1 VSRWIVRET
10 GAAQRGWGAWAALA
24 VVPWLLLVFLVARYG
39 LDAPLIDQWS
49 FVSQLESQS
58 TGTLTF
64 DSLRSQHGEHRPFF
78 PRLIMLGLAGVSGWN
93 VRYEIAMNVLLA
105 TALFFALARLF
116 RREISSPVGTPPVW
130 LWALLSL
137 LVFSLSQWE
146 NWLWGWQLQVFLNVL
161 SVVFGIV
168 LLTRRPFEWTHFAGA
183 AIAGIVA
190 TYSFGN
196 GLLFWPVGL
205 GVLALAASKGPPK
218 RLLLGAWAVLST
230 VVVASYMAGFHRGG
244 SAASF
249 QTVVTQPVGHL
260 RYVLTFLGSPLAS
273 FSGSAFP
280 PRDTGIAA
288 LVGGLGLLL
297 LTLAARR
304 AIRRRPNEI
313 DRVIPFFALAGYALF
328 SSLIAAVSRLRFG
341 IPQALASRYTTISS
355 LFWIGLIG
363 MTLLATAPRAPAE
376 PGVAEKADRGGRWSL
391 AAVAALVAASSLVS
405 IHIFPE
411 RHILLLPAR
420 SEMVRGESV
429 ELLKRLHPEVHQVT
443 HGLVALRRLRLSVFR
458 DAKTAEAA
466 ALAGPRR
473 LGRFG
478 QILRPL
484 FRPESARVG
493 RAIVIP
499 VEVTNPTT
507 EVWSAAGVGPGTL
520 SVRLSYHWF
529 DYAGR
534 TAVYDGD
541 RTLLPHDVRPGET
554 VSVNAR
560 VSPPPLPGHY
570 LLRLTMVQEGVEW
583 FDNVSAGSADLSV
596 DVVLEDV
603 R

>member
-1 VSRWIVRET
+1 
-10 GAAQRGWGAWAALA
+10 
-24 VVPWLLLVFLVARYG
+24 VFLVARYA

-49 FVSQLESQS
+49 FVSQLESES

-78 PRLIMLGLAGVSGWN
+78 PRLIMLGLAGATGWN
-93 VRYEIAMNVLLA
+93 VRYEIAMSILIA
-105 TALFFALARLF
+105 TALFFALASLF
-116 RREISSPVGTPPVW
+116 RREISSPGERPPVGW
-130 LWALLSL
+130 WGLLSL
-137 LVFSLSQWE
+137 LVFSLTQWE

-161 SVVFGIV
+161 SVVVGIV
-168 LLTRRPFEWTHFAGA
+168 LLTRRTLEWSHFVGA
-183 AIAGIVA
+183 AIAGVVA

-205 GVLALAASKGPPK
+205 GILAIAARTGPPK
-218 RLLLGAWAVLST
+218 RLLLGAWVVLST
-230 VVVASYMAGFHRGG
+230 LVIASYMAGFHRGG
-244 SAASF
+244 SSTSF
-249 QTVVTQPVGHL
+249 ETVVTRPVGHL
-260 RYVLTFLGSPLAS
+260 RYALTFLGSPLAS

-288 LVGGLGLLL
+288 LVGGIGLLL
-297 LTLAARR
+297 FALAARR
-304 AIRRRPNEI
+304 AIRRRPKEI
-313 DRVIPFFALAGYALF
+313 DRLIPFFALAGYAL
-328 SSLIAAVSRLRFG
+328 SSGLIAAVSRLRFG

-363 MTLLATAPRAPAE
+363 VTLLATAPRAPAE
-376 PGVAEKADRGGRWSL
+376 PGVIEKADRRGRWSL
-391 AAVAALVAASSLVS
+391 AAVAALAAASSLTS
-405 IHIFPE
+405 IHVFPE
-411 RHILLLPAR
+411 RHVLLLPAR
-420 SEMVRGESV
+420 SEMVRGENV

-458 DAKTAEAA
+458 DAKTAESA

-484 FRPESARVG
+484 FRPETATVG

-507 EVWSAAGVGPGTL
+507 EVWSATGIGPGTL
-520 SVRLSYHWF
+520 SVHLSYHWF

-534 TAVYDGD
+534 IAVYDGA

-554 VSVNAR
+554 VSINAR
-560 VSPPPLPGHY
+560 VSPPPLPGNY
-570 LLRLTMVQEGVEW
+570 LLRLTMVQEGVVW

-596 DVVLEDV
+596 DVVLQDV